1 MALVISAKAAS
12 AALPFSFSPDT
23 ARAKF
28 ADHRASLIRSV
39 SEKSAQAISE
49 TAARASGNRP
59 TEQNVTSPALQVRD
73 VIGLTPAQA
82 RSLDTFRA
90 VLERT
95 AAVKLRPVPL
105 TTDLL
110 RHLPAPQRAIVQRA
124 ASGDLSPEK
133 VTAIVER
140 HRKALVEQI
149 GRASRRESVCQYV

>member
-73 VIGLTPAQA
+73 AIGLTPAQA

-90 VLERT
+90 RSEEHTSELQSLMRISY
-95 AAVKLRPVPL
+95 AVFCLK
-105 TTDLL
+105 
-110 RHLPAPQRAIVQRA
+110 
-124 ASGDLSPEK
+124 K
-133 VTAIVER
+133 
-140 HRKALVEQI
+140 KN
-149 GRASRRESVCQYV
+149 